1 MCDHEN
7 ESNPGHPETPDR
19 IVRIWEALCGRG
31 LVERCTRIEVG
42 ERKRG
47 REMEGGR
54 GRGREGGG
62 EHSTMP
68 DLRG

>member
-1 MCDHEN
+1 MCGHEN

-47 REMEGGR
+47 REREREGGR
-54 GRGREGGG
+54 EVKRKGGG
-62 EHSTMP
+62 ENIVPCQT
-68 DLRG
+68 